1 MLAGFN
7 TNVRYKGNMYH
18 VQTEDKGIRNPFIV
32 TLVFNQGAVAYST
45 KTNYSDIINNPDF
58 EGDLRERVK
67 KQHKS
72 VISGLV
78 SGSLDRE
85 AGLSSEGGGKS
96 GEIPSAQG
104 SPAIRQA
111 TESGPDSPGPE
122 QKNELF
128 VSDQASA
135 IKTTGNSGTLFSS
148 SLDDIIIDNFLR
160 KAGNQ

>member
-32 TLVFNQGAVAYST
+32 TLVFNQGAIVYST

-72 VISGLV
+72 VISGFV

-85 AGLSSEGGGKS
+85 AGLSSEVEGKS
-96 GEIPSAQG
+96 GEVPSAQG
-104 SPAIRQA
+104 SSAIRQA
-111 TESGPDSPGPE
+111 TESGAGGTGTE
-122 QKNELF
+122 TKNETK
-128 VSDQASA
+128 VSEQASA
-135 IKTTGNSGTLFSS
+135 IKTTGNRGTSFSS